1 MNQDLSIVQLMLN
14 ASWVVQAVVL
24 LLVLMSLL
32 SWAAIFRKLGTLKRV
47 KGKNDDFEREFWSG
61 TNLNELYAAATQNA
75 RQGGPMERIFASGMR
90 EFQKL
95 LMEMILTKKI
105 GIQNGVL
112 MMMFLCNVLKMIY
125 QPNKKNPFLKSH

>member
-1 MNQDLSIVQLMLN
+1 MTPELSIVQLMLN

-75 RQGGPMERIFASGMR
+75 RQGGPMERFRHGAASELAKG
-90 EFQKL
+90 
-95 LMEMILTKKI
+95 
-105 GIQNGVL
+105 
-112 MMMFLCNVLKMIY
+112 
-125 QPNKKNPFLKSH
+125 